1 METLLIKDG
10 MIVTMNYKRD
20 ITKGDIF
27 IENGK
32 IQFIGNNSNIKAD
45 REINACGRVI
55 IPGLIQTHVH
65 LTQALFRGQGDDL
78 ELMDW
83 LKKRIWPLEGAHDD
97 ESNYYSAKLGIAELI
112 KSGTT
117 TIVDMESVHHT
128 DSAIN
133 AIYESGIRAI
143 TGKCMMDYG
152 DDLPSSIKESTE
164 DSIEESLYLLN
175 KWHMKDNGRIR
186 YAFAPRFVVSCTEE
200 LLIRVRDLAKEN
212 RVMIHTHASEN
223 LGEIE
228 FVMKDRG
235 MRNISYLKKI
245 GLTGPN
251 LILAHC
257 IWLDDDEM
265 KILAETGTKVA
276 HCPNSNLKLASGIA
290 KIPEMMKMGI
300 DVSIGAD
307 GSPCNN
313 NLDIFNEMRTAALIQ
328 KARLLDSTVMSSE
341 AVFELATLGGAKA
354 VGLEDDIGSLEI
366 GKKADL
372 VILDLEN
379 IHTTPSKEVNL
390 ISQIVYSAKSSD
402 VITTIAD
409 GKILMEDRKL
419 LSLSEEE
426 IKNNCNRL
434 IGKQIRK
441 SKIDKNS
448 YTK

>member
-1 METLLIKDG
+1 MDTLLIKDG
-10 MIVTMNYKRD
+10 TIVTMNPKRD
-20 ITKGDIF
+20 IFEGDILVAD
-27 IENGK
+27 GR
-32 IQFIGNNSNIKAD
+32 IQFMGHDPDIKAD
-45 REINACGRVI
+45 KEINAYGKVI
-55 IPGLIQTHVH
+55 IPGLIQSHVH

-83 LKKRIWPLEGAHDD
+83 LKKRIWPLEGAHDS
-97 ESNYYSAKLGIAELI
+97 ESNYYSAKLGISELI
-112 KSGTT
+112 KGATT
-117 TIVDMESVHHT
+117 TVVDMESVHHT
-128 DSAIN
+128 DSAID

-152 DDLPSSIKESTE
+152 ADVPSTMMERTE

-200 LLIRVRDLAKEN
+200 LLMRVRDLAGEN
-212 RVMIHTHASEN
+212 NAMIHTHASEN

-245 GLTGPN
+245 GLTGSN

-300 DVSIGAD
+300 NVSIGAD
-307 GSPCNN
+307 GAPCNN
-313 NLDIFNEMRTAALIQ
+313 NMDMFNEMRTAALIQ
-328 KARLLDSTVMSSE
+328 KGRLLDSTVMPAE
-341 AVFELATLGGAKA
+341 TIFELATLGGAKA
-354 VGLEDDIGSLEI
+354 IGLEDEIGSLEI

-372 VILDLEN
+372 AILDLDN
-379 IHTTPSKEVNL
+379 IHTAPSMEVNL
-390 ISQIVYSAKSSD
+390 ISRVVYSAKASD
-402 VITTIAD
+402 VITTIVD
-409 GKILMEDRKL
+409 GKILMEDRMLKTL
-419 LSLSEEE
+419 NEEE
-426 IKNNCNRL
+426 IKDNCNRL
-434 IGKQIRK
+434 ISRQISK
-441 SKIDKNS
+441 SRIIKDS
-448 YTK
+448 L